1 MKKNDLS
8 HNIKKVM
15 VVYLILLLGL
25 ITYITYFNL
34 FKAPEIANMPNNN
47 RLWAKRNEVLRG
59 TIYDRDG
66 NALTSGER
74 TGALTQT
81 RKYLQGDLYAHV
93 LGYVDPKYGLTG
105 LEKLYDSEL
114 INYESTSLKSF
125 FKSFN
130 FKEDFKNRKEDDKK
144 VGNSLV
150 ATLSTKVQKAAYDAL
165 GANKGAVVALNPK
178 TGEILA
184 SVSKPTFNPNDL
196 DNAMKTINA
205 NPDNHIMINRA
216 VSGMYPPGSTF
227 KIVTLS
233 SALENLPGV
242 ADRTFNDTGK
252 IEFGG
257 DNKPL
262 PNENGVAYGSIDL
275 KKAVSVSSNV
285 VFGTLAMEL
294 GNSKLKKTAE
304 DYGFNVGVPSDG
316 IIVDNSKFPSLNKAE
331 KGNIAR
337 SGIGQSSIL
346 ATPMQMAL
354 IASTVANDGVMME
367 PHLVSKVVNKDGDVV
382 ETIAPK
388 EVKRVISKDQ
398 ASIIK
403 NYMKGV
409 VDDRING
416 KWTSFKGLNAA
427 GKTGTAEW
435 EKNGKMQTPHSWFIG
450 FAPVD
455 DPTVAVAVIVEEG
468 GAGSGIAAQIGA
480 KVMRA
485 ALGK

>member
-1 MKKNDLS
+1 MKKTDLS
-8 HNIKKVM
+8 SNIRKVM

-34 FKAPEIANMPNNN
+34 FKAPEIAQMPSNN

-81 RKYLQGDLYAHV
+81 RQYLKGDLFSHI
-93 LGYVDPKYGLTG
+93 LGYVNPKYGLTG
-105 LEKLYDSEL
+105 LEKLYDSQL
-114 INYESTSLKSF
+114 INYDSTSLKNF
-125 FKSFN
+125 LKSFN
-130 FKEDFKNRKEDDKK
+130 FKKDFKNRESDDKK
-144 VGNSLV
+144 IGNSLV
-150 ATLSTKVQKAAYDAL
+150 TTLSTKVQQVAYDAL
-165 GANKGAVVALNPK
+165 GNNKGAVVALNPK

-196 DNAMKTINA
+196 DNAMKAANSNA
-205 NPDNHIMINRA
+205 DNHIMINRA

-227 KIVTLS
+227 KVVTLS
-233 SALENLPGV
+233 SALENITGIV
-242 ADRTFNDTGK
+242 DRTFNDTGK
-252 IEFGG
+252 IDFGG
-257 DNKPL
+257 NNKPL
-262 PNENGVAYGSIDL
+262 PNENGAAYGSISL
-275 KKAVSVSSNV
+275 KKALSVSSNV

-294 GNSKLKKTAE
+294 GNSNLKKTSEA
-304 DYGFNVGVPSDG
+304 YGFNLGIPSDG
-316 IIVDNSKFPSLNKAE
+316 VIIDNSIFPTLPKAE

-354 IASTVANDGVMME
+354 ITSTIANNGVMME
-367 PHLVSKVVNKDGDVV
+367 PHLVNKVVNKDGDVV

-388 EVKRVISKDQ
+388 EIKRVISKEN

-416 KWTSFKGLNAA
+416 RWTSFKGLNAA
-427 GKTGTAEW
+427 AKTGTAEW
-435 EKNGKMQTPHSWFIG
+435 EKNGKLQTPHSWFIG

-455 DPTVAVAVIVEEG
+455 NPTVAVAVIVEEG
-468 GAGSGIAAQIGA
+468 GAGSGIASQIGA